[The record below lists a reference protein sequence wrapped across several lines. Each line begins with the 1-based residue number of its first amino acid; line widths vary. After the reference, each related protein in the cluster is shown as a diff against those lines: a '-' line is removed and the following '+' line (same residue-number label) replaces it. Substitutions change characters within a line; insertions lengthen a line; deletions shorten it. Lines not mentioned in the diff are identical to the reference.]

1 MGSLHIGA
9 EPGQI
14 ARTVLLPG
22 DPLRARHIAETFF
35 EDVIC
40 YNQVR
45 GMLGYTGTYQGKR
58 VSVQGTGMGI
68 PSAGIYVHELIAEHG
83 VTTVMR
89 VGTCGG
95 LQADMSLGDVLLITA
110 GSTDSAFIKMRFGN
124 VTYAPAADFH
134 LLRSAYDAAGE
145 LGIPVRVGTV
155 LSTDT
160 FYHDDETYWHKPAEY
175 GVLAVEME
183 TAGMYTIASKFGA
196 RALSIITVS
205 DVIPTGQVAT
215 PLQRQTAYTDMTRI
229 ALAVAE

>member
-1 MGSLHIGA
+1 MGTPHIGA

-22 DPLRARHIAETFF
+22 DPLRAKHIAETFL

-68 PSAGIYVHELIAEHG
+68 PSAGIYIHELIAEYG

-95 LQADMSLGDVLLITA
+95 LQADMNLGDILLITA
-110 GSTDSAFIKMRFGN
+110 ASTDSAFIKVRFGN
-124 VTYAPAADFH
+124 ISYAPAADFG
-134 LLRSAYDAAGE
+134 LLRGAYEAAGE

-155 LSTDT
+155 LSSDT
-160 FYHDDETYWHKPAEY
+160 FYQDDETYWHKPAEY

-183 TAGMYTIASKFGA
+183 TAGMYTIPGKFGA